1 MRTWM
6 VPVLAVVLAAPTPFE
21 PGPAPAAHR
30 TCRHPGGR
38 PRHNVFRTP
47 ADSRLWSILS
57 RAASQ
62 KVRCTHAS
70 FQPTAS
76 SRLAETLPTGPTRWW
91 LTWTSCWRRCWTR
104 HGKKVGGDV
113 ATLDSYRGH
122 GTWLGSVGVALGGY
136 HLLGGTQFVA
146 ERERIADVLT
156 TALAAKDGA
165 PISSY
170 PFLTWSYDTTPAL
183 LAVHLDDRF
192 TGQQRSGALLD
203 AHLAWLAAN
212 GDPELGLPYSRQS
225 PNTEPPRGCDLSLR
239 IAFLAQMDRDVAMDL
254 YAKYTEHFWV
264 DNGMAGFREFPP
276 GVDGPQDIDSGPLL
290 GEIGLAATGN
300 GIAAVR
306 AAGDDARH
314 DRLRFQLTGVPLM
327 VLTANGQRLPAMG
340 GARISTEYRT
350 GFLYG
355 DAALLNAA
363 AWEDWGVAR
372 TVATQ
377 P

>member
-1 MRTWM
+1 
-6 VPVLAVVLAAPTPFE
+6 
-21 PGPAPAAHR
+21 
-30 TCRHPGGR
+30 
-38 PRHNVFRTP
+38 
-47 ADSRLWSILS
+47 
-57 RAASQ
+57 
-62 KVRCTHAS
+62 
-70 FQPTAS
+70 
-76 SRLAETLPTGPTRWW
+76 
-91 LTWTSCWRRCWTR
+91 
-104 HGKKVGGDV
+104 
-113 ATLDSYRGH
+113 
-122 GTWLGSVGVALGGY
+122 
-136 HLLGGTQFVA
+136 
-146 ERERIADVLT
+146 
-156 TALAAKDGA
+156 
-165 PISSY
+165 
-170 PFLTWSYDTTPAL
+170 
-183 LAVHLDDRF
+183 
-192 TGQQRSGALLD
+192 
-203 AHLAWLAAN
+203 
-212 GDPELGLPYSRQS
+212 
-225 PNTEPPRGCDLSLR
+225 
-239 IAFLAQMDRDVAMDL
+239 MDRDVAMDL